1 MIGQNGLMKR
11 SEKNMPK
18 PSVNSRPG
26 RIIANWASN
35 KEKIKEQNGRAA
47 TCAAA
52 SAMDGPAA
60 SIEPR
65 RRGRRWRIIKNKRGW
80 KAEAEKKNKTR
91 GGEKTDL
98 I

>member
-1 MIGQNGLMKR
+1 MCGVGVCLYTNRCYSCIQMRGFK
-11 SEKNMPK
+11 K
-18 PSVNSRPG
+18 
-26 RIIANWASN
+26 NWASN
-35 KEKIKEQNGRAA
+35 KEKIKELNGRAA

-52 SAMDGPAA
+52 SALDGPAA

-65 RRGRRWRIIKNKRGW
+65 RRGRRWQIIKNKRGW